1 MVVGGNR
8 RLVDCYSM
16 PVFVFFGLNRLC
28 WIHTFYKHIYFTC
41 ICTKL
46 LKHNSLISS
55 HQSFMCAAD
64 SGGNTKEKKER
75 GKKGGTA
82 MHVSSGQDIT
92 VTRISGVGV
101 AFIGQIRA
109 GLCWNLLTVRVWRER
124 NTALNE
130 NHVVGTIVF
139 GGGGVTV
146 RGSFSNDCKLF
157 YGSLTVDWM
166 VGNTSWM
173 VMLDYILIIMLLL
186 AGRPMFQDGKS
197 RLYWARVVREFIKE
211 EDIESLPWP
220 AMSPDMNLIEHLWD
234 LHVNGHKI
242 NKRNP
247 RCHNVNE
254 LRVDVV
260 EEWQWFPRY

>member
-1 MVVGGNR
+1 MVGGNR

-16 PVFVFFGLNRLC
+16 PVFVYFGLNRLC

-130 NHVVGTIVF
+130 NHVVGTIFF

-157 YGSLTVDWM
+157 LRIIDGR
-166 VGNTSWM
+166 
-173 VMLDYILIIMLLL
+173 LDGRKYILDGHVRLHFDNHAL
-186 AGRPMFQDGKS
+186 AGWQTNVPRRKIS
-197 RLYWARVVREFIKE
+197 TL
-211 EDIESLPWP
+211 L
-220 AMSPDMNLIEHLWD
+220 SPCCSGI
-234 LHVNGHKI
+234 
-242 NKRNP
+242 
-247 RCHNVNE
+247 
-254 LRVDVV
+254 
-260 EEWQWFPRY
+260 Y